1 MGGSSATTDSEGEE
15 VGQTSGE
22 RPGEEDRRTELADPD
37 VLDDG
42 YRVAVAAGNPETIEQ
57 LTRTAAD
64 LARYEGGSVLVVSVA
79 VQPRG
84 SPFALM
90 RDEVIK
96 RDLSAH
102 RQAVLDRAVA
112 VAGEAGVEVGARMVV
127 ARSVADGILDV
138 VAEEEPDLILLG
150 WSGRSPRDAVMGS
163 NLDRVVTRANC
174 DVLVEK
180 LGPGTET
187 VDSILLPVVESPHT
201 WLASQVTTAI
211 ADANDAEVEALHVLE
226 PGREDEEASDLLA
239 EVSTAIGPEIV
250 RTRIQSGSSPVEAI
264 AAATDRHDLTIM
276 GATRSGPLQRRL
288 VGSTP
293 RALSRQVDET
303 VIIARRSG
311 ESPRGHPFPWIPWP

>member
-1 MGGSSATTDSEGEE
+1 MPSGE
-15 VGQTSGE
+15 QSGE
-22 RPGEEDRRTELADPD
+22 RRTDLTDPAT
-37 VLDDG
+37 LEDG

-64 LARYEGGSVLVVSVA
+64 LARYEDGSVLVVSVA

-96 RDLSAH
+96 RDLSDH
-102 RQAVLDRAVA
+102 RRAVLDRAVA

-138 VAEEEPDLILLG
+138 IAEEEPDLILLG
-150 WSGRSPRDAVMGS
+150 WSGRSPTDAVLGT
-163 NLDRVVTRANC
+163 NLDRIVARSRC

-180 LGPGTET
+180 LGPGIET
-187 VDSILLPVVESPHT
+187 VESILLPVVESPHT
-201 WLASQVTTAI
+201 WLGSQVAAAI
-211 ADANDAEVEALHVLE
+211 ADANDAEVEALHVVE
-226 PGREDEEASDLLA
+226 PGHEDDAASDLLA
-239 EVSTAIGPEIV
+239 EVATAIGPETV
-250 RTRIQSGSSPVEAI
+250 RTQIESDSAPVEAI
-264 AAATDRHDLTIM
+264 VAATERHDLTIM

-293 RALSRQVDET
+293 RRVGRQVDET
-303 VIIARRSG
+303 VIIARRPG
-311 ESPRGHPFPWIPWP
+311 ESPRRLPFPRIPWP